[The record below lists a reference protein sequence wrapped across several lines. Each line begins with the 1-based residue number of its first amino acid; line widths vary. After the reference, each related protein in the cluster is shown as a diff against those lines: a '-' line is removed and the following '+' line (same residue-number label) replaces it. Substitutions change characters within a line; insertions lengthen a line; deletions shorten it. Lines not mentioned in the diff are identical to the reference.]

1 MKRIGLEGDWRLL
14 RLSDGSSRPMAVPGD
29 IMSALL
35 AAGEIPDPYYGKNE
49 LDLQWIGR
57 EDWRFERDFELDGSF
72 LSHESVYLEALVLD
86 TVAEVELNGQNLG
99 SSRNMWRR
107 FRAEAKPLLK
117 AGMNRLAVTIRSPER
132 AAAEAAAALAYPIPA
147 SEYPV
152 FSPHRNLLRKAQCM
166 AGWDWGPCLMT
177 GGIYDSISLVAHDG
191 PRLEYATTRMR
202 RERAEW
208 VVGIDLDLEA
218 PAPSRCR
225 ATASLAGV
233 NATAELDL
241 PAGASRRSLELRVR
255 DVEAWWPAGYGA
267 QPLYDLR
274 IELCPPGA
282 PVADKSAGRG
292 GHEDRGH
299 DGRGHFL
306 EKRLGFRELAVVAEE
321 DEWGKSLKFAVNGRE
336 IFAKGANWIPA
347 DALPSRWTRGRLADL
362 LGSAVAANMNCLRV
376 WGGGR
381 YESED
386 FYGLCDELGLLVWQ
400 DCMFSCALYPSSPA
414 FLAEVEAETRHQV
427 LRLKDHPSIA
437 LWCGNNEA
445 LGAIT
450 WYEESRKSPT
460 RYIADYDRLTEG
472 TVGRVVR
479 NLDPG
484 RAWWPSS
491 PSAGPDDYS
500 DNWHADGRGDMHY
513 WTVWH
518 EGKPFSAYLDV
529 KPRFCSEFGFQSL
542 PSARTVAAFAP
553 EDERNVTSPVMEDHQ
568 RHPRGNAL
576 IMETMLRYFRMPSG
590 FRETLYLSQVQQALA
605 IRTAVEYWRSLRP
618 RCMGTLYW
626 QLNDVWPVASWSS
639 LEYDGSWKLLHHEAR
654 RFYEPLHLALVR
666 TGTQLEAHAM
676 NDLATRFSATLGLRF
691 RRFDGSLVS
700 EVLVD
705 AVLEPDSSACL
716 WSLPLSALPGDPAE
730 LYLDAALSFEP
741 FEADRVYP
749 ASLPASAATAAGAAM
764 SAATAAAAPLA
775 QGSRKARLFLTEP
788 KRCALVD
795 PRLSVH
801 VETGRDGLVARVRAE
816 APAFWVALELEGEE
830 PGAPRGRFEDSGFD
844 LGPGEEAIVPFLP
857 ADGSPLPTAAG
868 LEASLK
874 VMHLRASY

>member
-1 MKRIGLEGDWRLL
+1 MHRMNLGATWNLL

-57 EDWRFERDFELDGSF
+57 EDWRLERDFDLDESF

-86 TVAEVELNGQNLG
+86 TVAEVEVNGQPLG

-107 FRAEAKPLLK
+107 FRADARPLLK
-117 AGMNRLAVTIRSPER
+117 AGKNLVAVTIRSPER
-132 AAAEAAAALAYPIPA
+132 AAAEAAAALAYPVPA

-177 GGIYDSISLVAHDG
+177 GGIYDGISLVAHDG

-202 RERAEW
+202 REGAEW

-218 PAPSRCR
+218 AAAARCE
-225 ATASLAGV
+225 ATVSLAGSA
-233 NATAELDL
+233 ATVELEL
-241 PAGASRRSLELRVR
+241 PAGASRRHLELRVR

-267 QPLYDLR
+267 QPLYDFRVELR
-274 IELCPPGA
+274 PLGA
-282 PVADKSAGRG
+282 AGPAL
-292 GHEDRGH
+292 EARGH
-299 DGRGHFL
+299 SL

-321 DEWGKSLKFAVNGRE
+321 DEWGKSLKFRVNGRE
-336 IFAKGANWIPA
+336 VFAKGANWIPA
-347 DALPSRWTRGRLADL
+347 DALPSRWTRQRLEDL

-414 FLAEVEAETRHQV
+414 FLAEVEAETRQQV

-450 WYEESRKSPT
+450 WYEESRRSPA

-479 NLDPG
+479 DLDPD

-491 PSAGPDDYS
+491 PSAGPDDWS
-500 DNWHADGRGDMHY
+500 DNWHSDGRGDMHY
-513 WTVWH
+513 WSVWH

-542 PSARTVAAFAP
+542 PSARTVATFAP
-553 EDERNVTSPVMEDHQ
+553 EDERNVTSPVMEHHQ

-639 LEYDGSWKLLHHEAR
+639 LEHDGSWKLLHHEAR

-666 TGTQLEAHAM
+666 TATALEAHAM
-676 NDLATRFSATLGLRF
+676 NDLDRRFSAGLAVRF

-716 WSLPLSALPGDPAE
+716 WSLPLSALPGPAE
-730 LYLDAALSFEP
+730 ALYLDAALAFEP
-741 FEADRVYP
+741 LEADKVYP
-749 ASLPASAATAAGAAM
+749 ACLAAGAGMGGGAD
-764 SAATAAAAPLA
+764 AAAGPGTRAGAKAAEVPSR
-775 QGSRKARLFLTEP
+775 GTRKARLFLTEP
-788 KRCALVD
+788 KRSALVD
-795 PRLSVH
+795 PRLSVR
-801 VETGRDGLVARVRAE
+801 VEEVKGGLVARVRAE
-816 APAFWVALELEGEE
+816 APAFWVALELEASGAD
-830 PGAPRGRFEDSGFD
+830 APRGRFVDSGFD
-844 LGPGEEAIVPFLP
+844 LGPGEEAVVAFIPGQGTPF
-857 ADGSPLPTAAG
+857 PTAAA
-868 LEASLK
+868 LEASLR
-874 VMHLRASY
+874 VMELRASY

>member
-1 MKRIGLEGDWRLL
+1 MKRIGLEGDWKLL
-14 RLSDGSSRPMAVPGD
+14 RLADGSSCPMAVPGD

-35 AAGEIPDPYYGKNE
+35 AADEIPDPYYGENE

-57 EDWRFERDFELDGSF
+57 EDWRLERDFELDEAF
-72 LSHESVYLEALVLD
+72 LSQDNVYLEILVLD
-86 TVAEVELNGQNLG
+86 TVAEVEINGLSLG

-107 FRAEAKPLLK
+107 FRADAKPLLR
-117 AGMNRLAVTIRSPER
+117 AGTNRVTVTIRSPER
-132 AAAEAAAALAYPIPA
+132 AAAEAAAALPYPIPA

-177 GGIYDSISLVAHDG
+177 GGIYDGISLVAHDG

-202 RERAEW
+202 REGTEW

-218 PAPSRCR
+218 AGA
-225 ATASLAGV
+225 ATCVATVSLAGAG
-233 NATAELDL
+233 ATARLEV
-241 PAGASRRSLELRVR
+241 PAGASRRSLEVRVR
-255 DVEAWWPAGYGA
+255 DVEAWWPAGYGP
-267 QPLYDLR
+267 QPLYDFR
-274 IELCPPGA
+274 VELCPLDGTHGGA
-282 PVADKSAGRG
+282 G
-292 GHEDRGH
+292 E
-299 DGRGHFL
+299 GRGHTL
-306 EKRLGFRELAVVAEE
+306 EKRLGFRELEVIAKE
-321 DEWGKSLKFAVNGRE
+321 DEWGKSLKFRVNGRDV
-336 IFAKGANWIPA
+336 FAKGANWIPA
-347 DALPSRWTRGRLADL
+347 DALPSRWTRQRLEGL
-362 LGSAVAANMNCLRV
+362 LRSAVAANMNCLRV

-414 FLAEVEAETRHQV
+414 FLAEVEAETRQQV

-450 WYEESRKSPT
+450 WYEESRRSPA

-479 NLDPG
+479 DLDPD

-491 PSAGPDDYS
+491 PSAGPDDWS
-500 DNWHADGRGDMHY
+500 DNWHSDGRGDMHY
-513 WTVWH
+513 WSVWH
-518 EGKPFSAYLDV
+518 EGKPFSDYLEV

-542 PSARTVAAFAP
+542 PSAHTVATFAP

-639 LEYDGSWKLLHHEAR
+639 LEYDGTWKLLHHEAR

-666 TGTQLEAHAM
+666 NGTALEAHAM
-676 NDLATRFSATLGLRF
+676 NDLAARFSASLALRF

-700 EVLVD
+700 ETLVD
-705 AVLEPDSSACL
+705 AVLEPDSSSCL
-716 WSLPLSALPGDPAE
+716 WRLSLAALPGAVDE
-730 LYLDAALSFEP
+730 LYLDAALAFEP
-741 FEADRVYP
+741 FEADKVYP
-749 ASLPASAATAAGAAM
+749 ACLAAGATAG
-764 SAATAAAAPLA
+764 AGTTARPVEETNAAAAATMAP
-775 QGSRKARLFLTEP
+775 GMRRARLFLTEP
-788 KRCALVD
+788 KRCALID
-795 PRLSVH
+795 PRLSIRT
-801 VETGRDGLVARVRAE
+801 EGADGGLAVRVRAE
-816 APAFWVALELEGEE
+816 APAFWVAFELEDSGA
-830 PGAPRGRFEDSGFD
+830 GAPRGRFADSGFD
-844 LGPGEEAIVPFLP
+844 LGPGEEAVVPFIP
-857 ADGSPLPTAAG
+857 ADGTPLPTAAS
-868 LEASLK
+868 LEASLR

>member
-1 MKRIGLEGDWRLL
+1 
-14 RLSDGSSRPMAVPGD
+14 MAVPGD
-29 IMSALL
+29 LMSALL

-49 LDLQWIGR
+49 LGLQWIGR
-57 EDWRFERDFELDGSF
+57 EDWRLERDFELDEAF

-86 TVAEVELNGQNLG
+86 TVAEIELNGQGLG

-107 FRAEAKPLLK
+107 FRADAKPLLR
-117 AGMNRLAVTIRSPER
+117 AGKNRLAITIRSPER

-177 GGIYDSISLVAHDG
+177 GGIYDGIALVAHDG

-202 RERAEW
+202 REGAEW
-208 VVGIDLDLEA
+208 IVGIDLDLEA
-218 PAPSRCR
+218 PVPSRCR
-225 ATASLAGV
+225 ATASLAGA
-233 NATAELDL
+233 NASAGLDL

-274 IELCPPGA
+274 VELCPLGA
-282 PVADKSAGRG
+282 PEAGKDGGRGHEGREAGAGRG
-292 GHEDRGH
+292 HS
-299 DGRGHFL
+299 L
-306 EKRLGFRELAVVAEE
+306 EKRLGFRELSVVAEE

-336 IFAKGANWIPA
+336 VFAKGANWIPA
-347 DALPSRWTRGRLADL
+347 DALPSRWTRERLADL

-450 WYEESRKSPT
+450 WYEESRTSPA

-491 PSAGPDDYS
+491 PSAGPDDWS

-666 TGTQLEAHAM
+666 TETHLEAHAM
-676 NDLATRFSATLGLRF
+676 NDLALRFSASLGLRL

-705 AVLEPDSSACL
+705 AVLEHDSSACL
-716 WSLPLSALPGDPAE
+716 WRLPLSALPGAADA
-730 LYLDAALSFEP
+730 LYLDASLSFEP

-749 ASLPASAATAAGAAM
+749 ACAPTGISCQAEASSAAGGDSGVGLAGTAGG
-764 SAATAAAAPLA
+764 LA
-775 QGSRKARLFLTEP
+775 QGTRKARLFLTEP

-795 PRLSVH
+795 PHLSVR
-801 VETGRDGLVARVRAE
+801 VEEGREGLAARVRAE
-816 APAFWVALELEGEE
+816 APAFWVALELEASAGD
-830 PGAPRGRFEDSGFD
+830 GPRGRFADSGFD
-844 LGPGEEAIVPFLP
+844 LGPGEEAVVAFIP
-857 ADGSPLPTAAG
+857 AEGAPRPTAAG
-868 LEASLK
+868 LEAALR

>member
-1 MKRIGLEGDWRLL
+1 MKRIGLEGAWQLVRLA
-14 RLSDGSSRPMAVPGD
+14 DGSARPMAVPGD
-29 IMSALL
+29 IACALL

-49 LDLQWIGR
+49 LSLQWIGR
-57 EDWRFERDFELDGSF
+57 EDWRLERDIDLDEAF
-72 LSHESVYLEALVLD
+72 LSHENVYLEALVLD
-86 TVAEVELNGQNLG
+86 TVAEVTINDRPLG

-107 FRAEAKPLLK
+107 FRADAKPLLK
-117 AGMNRLAVTIRSPER
+117 AGKNRITVTIRSPEN
-132 AAAEAAAALAYPIPA
+132 AAAQAAAALTYPIPA

-177 GGIYDSISLVAHDG
+177 GGIYDGISLVAHDG

-202 RERAEW
+202 REGNEW
-208 VVGIDLDLEA
+208 IVDIDLDLEA
-218 PAPSRCR
+218 ASPSRCR
-225 ATASLAGV
+225 AVASLAGAS
-233 NATAELDL
+233 ATELLDL
-241 PAGASRRSLELRVR
+241 PSGASRRNLELRIH
-255 DVEAWWPAGYGA
+255 DVETWWPAGYGT

-274 IELCPPGA
+274 VELFPFAAARNEGDGA
-282 PVADKSAGRG
+282 DDGRTVT
-292 GHEDRGH
+292 ESRGH
-299 DGRGHFL
+299 SL
-306 EKRLGFRELAVVAEE
+306 EKRLGFRELAVIAEE
-321 DEWGKSLKFAVNGRE
+321 DGWGRSLKFVVNGRE
-336 IFAKGANWIPA
+336 VFAKGANWIPA
-347 DALPSRWTRGRLADL
+347 DALPSRWTHRRLENL

-400 DCMFSCALYPSSPA
+400 DCMFSCALYPSSPG

-427 LRLKDHPSIA
+427 LRLKDHPSLA

-450 WYEESRKSPT
+450 WYEESRKSPA

-479 NLDPG
+479 ALDPG
-484 RAWWPSS
+484 RTWWPSS
-491 PSAGPDDYS
+491 PSAGPDDWS
-500 DNWHADGRGDMHY
+500 DNWHSDGRGDMHY
-513 WTVWH
+513 WSVWH

-542 PSARTVAAFAP
+542 PSAHTVAAFAP
-553 EDERNVTSPVMEDHQ
+553 QAERNVTSPVMEHHQ

-576 IMETMLRYFRMPSG
+576 IIETMLRYFRMPAG

-618 RCMGTLYW
+618 RCMGSLYW

-654 RFYEPLHLALVR
+654 RFYAPLHLALVR
-666 TGTQLEAHAM
+666 TDTQLEAHAM
-676 NDLATRFSATLGLRF
+676 NDLAARFSAALALRF
-691 RRFDGSLVS
+691 RRFDGRLVS

-705 AVLEPDSSACL
+705 AVLEPDTSACL
-716 WSLPLSALPGDPAE
+716 WSLPLSALPGAADE
-730 LYLDAALSFEP
+730 LYLDASLA
-741 FEADRVYP
+741 FEAFEEGRVYP
-749 ASLPASAATAAGAAM
+749 ACIPADACAAAGA
-764 SAATAAAAPLA
+764 SGAAGTR
-775 QGSRKARLFLTEP
+775 QTRLFLTEP

-795 PRLSVH
+795 PRLSVRI
-801 VETGRDGLVARVRAE
+801 EERGEGLVARVKAE
-816 APAFWVALELEGEE
+816 APAFWVALELADAC
-830 PGAPRGRFEDSGFD
+830 PGAVRGRFADSGFD
-844 LGPGEEAIVPFLP
+844 LGPGEEAIVPFIP
-857 ADGSPLPTAAG
+857 AEGTPMPPAAG
-868 LEASLK
+868 LEAAIR
-874 VMHLRASY
+874 VMNLRASY

>member
-1 MKRIGLEGDWRLL
+1 MKRIGLEGNWSLL
-14 RLSDGSSRPMAVPGD
+14 RLSDASSRPMAVPGD

-57 EDWRFERDFELDGSF
+57 EDWRIERDFEMDEAF
-72 LSHESVYLEALVLD
+72 LSHEGVYLEALVLD
-86 TVAEVELNGQNLG
+86 TVAEVELNGQSLG

-107 FRAEAKPLLK
+107 FRADAKPFLK
-117 AGMNRLAVTIRSPER
+117 AGKNHVAVTLRSPEL
-132 AAAEAAAALAYPIPA
+132 AAAAAAAALAYPIPA

-177 GGIYDSISLVAHDG
+177 GGIYDGISLVAHDG

-202 RERAEW
+202 REGAEW

-218 PAPSRCR
+218 ASASRCR
-225 ATASLAGV
+225 AMASLGGSSA
-233 NATAELDL
+233 AAELDL
-241 PAGASRRSLELRVR
+241 PAGASRRSLEVRVR

-274 IELCPPGA
+274 VELCPLGGPGA
-282 PVADKSAGRG
+282 DRGDGAGRG
-292 GHEDRGH
+292 HS
-299 DGRGHFL
+299 L

-321 DEWGKSLKFAVNGRE
+321 DEWGKSLKFRVNGRE
-336 IFAKGANWIPA
+336 VFAKGANWIPA
-347 DALPSRWTRGRLADL
+347 DALPSRWTRKRLEDL

-450 WYEESRKSPT
+450 WYEESRKSPA

-484 RAWWPSS
+484 RTWWPSS
-491 PSAGPDDYS
+491 PSAGPDDWS

-518 EGKPFSAYLDV
+518 EGRPFSAYLDV

-553 EDERNVTSPVMEDHQ
+553 EAERNVTSPVMEDHQ

-576 IMETMLRYFRMPSG
+576 IIETMLRYFRMPSG

-666 TGTQLEAHAM
+666 TGTHLEAHAM
-676 NDLATRFSATLGLRF
+676 NDLGTRCSAALAVRF

-716 WSLPLSALPGDPAE
+716 WSLPLSALAGDPAE

-749 ASLPASAATAAGAAM
+749 ACLAAVATTGAGAAAATAG
-764 SAATAAAAPLA
+764 ATAAMAA
-775 QGSRKARLFLTEP
+775 GTRRARLFLTEP
-788 KRCALVD
+788 KRCSLVD
-795 PRLSVH
+795 PRLSVR
-801 VETGRDGLVARVRAE
+801 VEEGNGGLVVRVRAE
-816 APAFWVALELEGEE
+816 APAFWVALELEGEG
-830 PGAPRGRFEDSGFD
+830 PGLPRGRFADSGFD
-844 LGPGEEAIVPFLP
+844 LGPGEEAVVAFVPA
-857 ADGSPLPTAAG
+857 ADAPLPTAAG
-868 LEASLK
+868 LAASLR
-874 VMHLRASY
+874 VMHLRASHR